1 MLKTSF
7 IPSLFLAIFLLLT
20 ACEEEQPAY
29 DKAAL
34 LGNWACT
41 ELYQNDEP
49 QSFMAGTIKFKFE
62 NDSVYHYQGGLHK
75 ESGKWWL
82 KGKLLVT
89 QADGELEKSV
99 RIEELDSLH
108 LLLIMNDR
116 GIDTKMKL
124 EPMNADG
131 D

>member
-1 MLKTSF
+1 MHKNPT
-7 IPSLFLAIFLLLT
+7 IPFLLFAISFLVS
-20 ACEEEQPAY
+20 ACQEEQPAY

-34 LGNWACT
+34 LGTWTCT
-41 ELYQNDEP
+41 ELYQNEQP
-49 QSFMAGTIKFKFE
+49 QSFMAGTIKFWFE

-82 KGKLLVT
+82 KGKLLLT
-89 QADGELEKSV
+89 QAEGELEKSV

-124 EPMNADG
+124 EPMGVDE